1 MSQLTEGA
9 NDVLNFSQSSS
20 VLLLYLCDLGLEG
33 LACFFD
39 VGVDRL

>member
-9 NDVLNFSQSSS
+9 NNVFDLSQSPS